1 MRENIHDA
9 HSVGVQGFFSVGRE
23 MGGGEATSVFSQLA
37 KRSARV
43 LRESYRRICV
53 LIMRITSKTIDQ
65 RF

>member
-23 MGGGEATSVFSQLA
+23 MGGEATSVFSQLA